1 MNMYKHCVYKQ
12 PIKLEITSQE
22 VKDASGAR
30 VMASQL
36 ESIRTDRDLLRSEL
50 TTKKGEGSD
59 VHSLRRCVEELQ
71 VRKKEEGYV

>member
-1 MNMYKHCVYKQ
+1 MNTVCVNAVCVAPQ
-12 PIKLEITSQE
+12 LEITSQE

-50 TTKKGEGSD
+50 HSKKGEGSD

-71 VRKKEEGYV
+71 VRRREVGYV